1 MTDAELF
8 WVALQ
13 GIGTILAAIAATIA
27 LVIAGRQLGELIA
40 SNKLLAASNDAMAE
54 SNISLTRPFVVVDFE
69 FNSSV
74 TRKGDTF
81 GTSVFVMIRNDGKTP
96 AHNIT
101 MTVDHPFAALSEP
114 STDGWRKS
122 IEDLNRLMDGKT
134 VLQSLTN
141 TRPLRYYLDGTE
153 LFGEADEPAPCWRIN
168 VRYENGDG
176 REFYDSF
183 TLEVEP
189 WRRSVVVA
197 DPLKRIGKFV
207 DSVAHEVKGLNS
219 TIKSKS

>member
-1 MTDAELF
+1 MTNAELF

-13 GIGTILAAIAATIA
+13 GIGTILAAIAAIIA

-54 SNISLTRPFVVVDFE
+54 SNVALTRPFVVVDFE
-69 FNSSV
+69 FSSSV
-74 TRKGDTF
+74 TRKGETF
-81 GTSVFVMIRNDGKTP
+81 GTSVFVMIRNDGRTP

-114 STDGWRKS
+114 NTDGWRKS

-134 VLQSLTN
+134 ALRSLTN

-153 LFGEADEPAPCWRIN
+153 LFGEADEPAPRWRID

-176 REFYDSF
+176 REFHDSF

-197 DPLKRIGKFV
+197 DPLKKIGKFI
-207 DSVAHEVKGLNS
+207 DSVAHEVKALNS
-219 TIKSKS
+219 TVKSKN